1 MKTLLT
7 SGCTNQRGA
16 GQIHCTIF
24 SPTASASLR
33 MLPEQHAAEARYPI
47 PVEDFHFSIFTA
59 VNNQTVMTSS
69 AEIVLV
75 IEGTATLSHASGES
89 LFASRRAVSIY
100 PSLHRAMVADY
111 EGRFRLRAK

>member
-1 MKTLLT
+1 
-7 SGCTNQRGA
+7 NQRGA

-47 PVEDFHFSIFTA
+47 PVEDFRFSIFTA

-89 LFASRRAVSIY
+89 LLLHVGLSAFIPASIGRWLLTTTGKVCRVSC
-100 PSLHRAMVADY
+100 
-111 EGRFRLRAK
+111 